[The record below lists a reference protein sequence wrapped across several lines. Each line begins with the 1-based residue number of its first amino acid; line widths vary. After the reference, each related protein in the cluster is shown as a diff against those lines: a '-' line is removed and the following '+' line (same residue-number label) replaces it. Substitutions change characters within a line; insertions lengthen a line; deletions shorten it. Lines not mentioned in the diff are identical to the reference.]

1 MGNGNDNEYPDR
13 RVARPRTSAGTLIN
27 ASMLIIMALTLGGG
41 AMLAFGAVRTDV
53 IVLQNQ
59 MVDLRAWSVKISEK
73 IDSLGGSAK
82 RAN

>member
-1 MGNGNDNEYPDR
+1 MGNGNDNGYPDR
-13 RVARPRTSAGTLIN
+13 RLARPRTSAGTLIN